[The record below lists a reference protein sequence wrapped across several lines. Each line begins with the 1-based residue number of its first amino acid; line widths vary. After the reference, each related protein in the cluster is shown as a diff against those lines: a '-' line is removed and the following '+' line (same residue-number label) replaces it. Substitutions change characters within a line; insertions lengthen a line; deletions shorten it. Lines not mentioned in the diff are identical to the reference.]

1 MKYIP
6 SFSFHFA
13 LGFCFAFLLTF
24 APLTWAQTAGTVEA
38 YNPSVPDGN
47 MNATAVQPDG
57 KIIIGGSFT
66 QVGSTAMKS
75 IARINVDGSVDT
87 SFTPPDMDEVFSVAV
102 QADGKIVVGGYF
114 TTVGGVS
121 RNYIARLNADG
132 SLDTSFDPGTGGDA
146 GPYCLRVQPDGKI
159 LLGGWFNQINGTLLN
174 RIARLNTDGSV
185 DTSFSPGGG
194 TTNSSVGCL
203 GIQADG
209 KLVLGGQFTTFN
221 GTAANYIVRVNA
233 DGSVDTGFNPG
244 SGADGPV
251 SCVAVQAD
259 GKLVLG
265 GSFTSFNGTAANH
278 IVRLNADGTRDSTF
292 GSGLSG
298 ANDLVESVA
307 LQADGKILLGGSFT
321 TLNGTSIS
329 RIARFNADGSL
340 DTSFNTGGGADGPL
354 QGVTV
359 QADGKVVLNGRF
371 GRVNGTNRSKLAR
384 LANDTATQRLAPPDA
399 TRVLWTR
406 GGSSPEVSHVTFDL
420 STDGGNTWT
429 ALGGGTR
436 VGTTANWQLTGLSLP
451 ASGHLRAR
459 GRTNSGD
466 QNGCAGLVEAV
477 LNFPPPPDI
486 TSVSPASGIAGTS
499 VTITG
504 LDFTGATGVTFGGVA
519 ATNVTVVDSNT
530 ITCTT
535 PTLSSAGP
543 VSVLVT
549 TQYGTNPANTLYS
562 SLLPPSVTATTT
574 PVRASDTTIY
584 ITGSNFDATTPGNNT
599 VMFSPAGSG
608 TVTAATATRLTVTSV
623 SGLSIGPLSAV
634 VTDTFGNS
642 GAAVQVA
649 TVVTSL
655 PGDLDLPLDAV
666 GPVGVGGTNVNTTVA
681 LPDGRMIITGSFST
695 VGGVVHTS
703 IARLNADGS
712 VDNTFT
718 ASANNFVYSVVVQA
732 DGKLVL
738 GGNFTS
744 VNGSAVST
752 TTGVNRI
759 ARLNAD
765 GTRDTAFNSG
775 LGGANNTVYS
785 LAMQADGKLV
795 LGGNF
800 TSVNGSTRS
809 FIARMINDAATQ
821 SLTAPS
827 LTQIMWM
834 RGGTSPEV
842 SQVTFEQSTD
852 GGTVFTPLGSA
863 TRVGSTPNWQ
873 LTGLSLPATGILRAR
888 GRSISGEFNGSSG
901 LVESVTPYSFVFPD
915 IAVRQT
921 TALTDGVGSVDF
933 GTVTMGGSS
942 SALTFTV
949 TDPGTAD
956 LTSLAITK
964 DGTNAG
970 DFSVSE
976 LSGTTVPAS
985 GGSVTFTVTFT
996 PSASGARSAAIHIG
1010 SNVTGA
1016 KNPFDI
1022 VLTGTAQTV
1031 FTQWALA
1038 NGVPT
1043 DPTALGGANLQAF
1056 AFGLTPGSSSGL
1068 VYGGTFA
1075 GGVTTVTP
1083 GMPITALEPTTNGV
1097 DFRSLFTR
1105 RRDYIVAGL
1114 TYTPQF
1120 SADLVNW
1127 VNSTATPTVLA
1138 DDGVNQI
1145 VSVPFPANVGKK
1157 KARFFR
1163 VSISTTP

>member
-1 MKYIP
+1 
-6 SFSFHFA
+6 
-13 LGFCFAFLLTF
+13 
-24 APLTWAQTAGTVEA
+24 
-38 YNPSVPDGN
+38 
-47 MNATAVQPDG
+47 
-57 KIIIGGSFT
+57 
-66 QVGSTAMKS
+66 
-75 IARINVDGSVDT
+75 
-87 SFTPPDMDEVFSVAV
+87 
-102 QADGKIVVGGYF
+102 
-114 TTVGGVS
+114 
-121 RNYIARLNADG
+121 
-132 SLDTSFDPGTGGDA
+132 
-146 GPYCLRVQPDGKI
+146 
-159 LLGGWFNQINGTLLN
+159 
-174 RIARLNTDGSV
+174 
-185 DTSFSPGGG
+185 
-194 TTNSSVGCL
+194 
-203 GIQADG
+203 
-209 KLVLGGQFTTFN
+209 
-221 GTAANYIVRVNA
+221 
-233 DGSVDTGFNPG
+233 
-244 SGADGPV
+244 
-251 SCVAVQAD
+251 
-259 GKLVLG
+259 
-265 GSFTSFNGTAANH
+265 
-278 IVRLNADGTRDSTF
+278 
-292 GSGLSG
+292 
-298 ANDLVESVA
+298 
-307 LQADGKILLGGSFT
+307 
-321 TLNGTSIS
+321 
-329 RIARFNADGSL
+329 
-340 DTSFNTGGGADGPL
+340 
-354 QGVTV
+354 
-359 QADGKVVLNGRF
+359 
-371 GRVNGTNRSKLAR
+371 
-384 LANDTATQRLAPPDA
+384 
-399 TRVLWTR
+399 
-406 GGSSPEVSHVTFDL
+406 
-420 STDGGNTWT
+420 
-429 ALGGGTR
+429 
-436 VGTTANWQLTGLSLP
+436 
-451 ASGHLRAR
+451 
-459 GRTNSGD
+459 
-466 QNGCAGLVEAV
+466 
-477 LNFPPPPDI
+477 
-486 TSVSPASGIAGTS
+486 
-499 VTITG
+499 
-504 LDFTGATGVTFGGVA
+504 
-519 ATNVTVVDSNT
+519 
-530 ITCTT
+530 
-535 PTLSSAGP
+535 
-543 VSVLVT
+543 
-549 TQYGTNPANTLYS
+549 
-562 SLLPPSVTATTT
+562 
-574 PVRASDTTIY
+574 
-584 ITGSNFDATTPGNNT
+584 
-599 VMFSPAGSG
+599 
-608 TVTAATATRLTVTSV
+608 
-623 SGLSIGPLSAV
+623 
-634 VTDTFGNS
+634 
-642 GAAVQVA
+642 
-649 TVVTSL
+649 
-655 PGDLDLPLDAV
+655 
-666 GPVGVGGTNVNTTVA
+666 
-681 LPDGRMIITGSFST
+681 
-695 VGGVVHTS
+695 
-703 IARLNADGS
+703 
-712 VDNTFT
+712 
-718 ASANNFVYSVVVQA
+718 
-732 DGKLVL
+732 
-738 GGNFTS
+738 
-744 VNGSAVST
+744 
-752 TTGVNRI
+752 
-759 ARLNAD
+759 
-765 GTRDTAFNSG
+765 
-775 LGGANNTVYS
+775 
-785 LAMQADGKLV
+785 MQADGKLV